1 MKEWNATLLSP
12 VCLKVPPWYPR
23 AHLVEFPTK
32 ILLIQMLVVY
42 CLTQA
47 IHHSSFKR
55 FGLPP
60 LASQLMAGVVLTP
73 EICTTHIKPLKE
85 AHEFIFP
92 LASVVSLTV
101 AAWYGG
107 FIRVVSDQKQLSELS
122 ASASVLALSTF
133 PVIAVLL
140 SDLKLINSELGR
152 LALSCGIVG
161 EIAGIAHT
169 LALKR
174 ILNTVDL
181 LQKEKTHEVLLYVG
195 RRVIGLSVFVL
206 IVVFMLRPWM
216 KKIIKKTPKGKPVKD
231 TYLIPIFLLMLLGGL
246 VTNISGEFVIIGCW
260 VVGAAVPDGPPL
272 GSAIVGKFD
281 TFVSGILQPFFI
293 TMSTMRA
300 NVFKVNFH
308 DKVIHGV
315 ILVTLSGFATKIVIC
330 LACGLYYRMEIS
342 DALAL
347 AAIMSSKGIVEIG
360 IFNMF
365 IDSKLIRISTC
376 AILMVVTII
385 VAIVVPIIVKCL
397 YQPLRKYAG
406 YQNRDIVSCNL
417 EAHLRILTCISKP
430 DDVPAFIH
438 LLTLSNQAT
447 NNVIVDVLHLIKLV
461 GRAQPIFMSHDLQEG
476 NSSENMSYSEDMIS
490 AFNSLIQRANME
502 DLFIHFF
509 TAVTPPKAMHDD
521 ICTLALNNLASLI
534 ILPFHRKLSTLDG
547 AVDFE
552 DYGQRTLNNSML
564 ERAPCSVGIFINKGT
579 LKLPTVDSLNMTS
592 VVVQSQSEQNQF
604 SAAVIFIGG
613 ADDQEAV
620 AYAKRMASGPKVWVL
635 VIRLVT
641 SEGETEL
648 SELDSTTISDI
659 QQYKEIKQQFNYS
672 EQVVHDGS
680 QTAKM
685 LRSIAEDFDL
695 IIVGRSHN
703 PESPQLSGLQQWSEV
718 QELGILGDILA
729 APDFPGKTSILVL
742 QRQKQWLS
750 KGYK

>member
-1 MKEWNATLLSP
+1 
-12 VCLKVPPWYPR
+12 
-23 AHLVEFPTK
+23 
-32 ILLIQMLVVY
+32 
-42 CLTQA
+42 
-47 IHHSSFKR
+47 
-55 FGLPP
+55 
-60 LASQLMAGVVLTP
+60 VVLTP

-85 AHEFIFP
+85 AHELIFP
-92 LASVVSLTV
+92 MASVVSLTV

-140 SDLKLINSELGR
+140 SDLKLLNSELGR

-174 ILNTVDL
+174 ILSTVDL

-246 VTNISGEFVIIGCW
+246 VTNISGEFVVIGCW

-300 NVFKVNFH
+300 NVFKVNFQ
-308 DKVIHGV
+308 DKVIDGV

-365 IDSKLIRISTC
+365 IDSRLIRISTC
-376 AILMVVTII
+376 AFLMVVTII
-385 VAIVVPIIVKCL
+385 VAIVIPIIVKCL

-406 YQNRDIVSCNL
+406 YHNRDIVSCNL

-430 DDVPAFIH
+430 DDVPAFVH

-447 NNVIVDVLHLIKLV
+447 NNMIVDVLHLIKLV
-461 GRAQPIFMSHDLQEG
+461 GRAQPIFISHDLQEG

-509 TAVTPPKAMHDD
+509 TTVTPPKAMHDD

-547 AVDFE
+547 SVEFE

-579 LKLPTVDSLNMTS
+579 LKLPTVESSNMTS
-592 VVVQSQSEQNQF
+592 VVVQSQPEQNQF
-604 SAAVIFIGG
+604 SAAVIFIG

-620 AYAKRMASGPKVWVL
+620 AYAKRMASGPMVWVL
-635 VIRLVT
+635 VIRLVA
-641 SEGETEL
+641 SEDET
-648 SELDSTTISDI
+648 ELDSTTISDI

-750 KGYK
+750 KGYKYS